1 MRVTQS
7 RQSKSEGNVF
17 EHIHQQPITSH
28 ADTALPQPCPVS
40 TAGSATETIP
50 FGWLNAWTHNVSS
63 SNCAYAELRNAR
75 KNFVDKK
82 KLHIFAVLESATRA
96 ERQRT
101 RAELFLICHILINH
115 SQHRIGTGVFRMH
128 DKVILQ
134 FLRHKDQEVH
144 CQKLLRTATWNL
156 GKLDE
161 IAQRIEK
168 FVCAPQPCLESNNAS
183 NATDSV
189 KAEQKPDYNQTD
201 SQQIICDFILYEL
214 LVKRHKAS

>member
-1 MRVTQS
+1 
-7 RQSKSEGNVF
+7 
-17 EHIHQQPITSH
+17 
-28 ADTALPQPCPVS
+28 
-40 TAGSATETIP
+40 
-50 FGWLNAWTHNVSS
+50 
-63 SNCAYAELRNAR
+63 
-75 KNFVDKK
+75 
-82 KLHIFAVLESATRA
+82 
-96 ERQRT
+96 
-101 RAELFLICHILINH
+101 
-115 SQHRIGTGVFRMH
+115 MH

-144 CQKLLRTATWNL
+144 WQKL